1 MGKETYM
8 MMKSKIRY
16 TTSFWK
22 NILLRIHKLDV
33 TCVGSQIGLVDP
45 NYWIHGVGDSLENNF
60 FSHEQMHIFNI
71 IYSKTNG
78 LHVISSI

>member
-8 MMKSKIRY
+8 MMKNKIKY

-22 NILLRIHKLDV
+22 NIYFENSQNLPININIDV

-45 NYWIHGVGDSLENNF
+45 NYLD
-60 FSHEQMHIFNI
+60 
-71 IYSKTNG
+71 T
-78 LHVISSI
+78 